1 MMAGDTIIIL
11 GCIFYAR
18 FCILPPILR
27 YRLLDVR
34 VIWTLWAMC
43 RHPTAF
49 FQSRGRGGHI
59 FTGYPFCMVAK
70 MEKQQVWRANCMD
83 AIILGCVLLRISRI
97 FCILNTNTAHL
108 FVSKTNLFIWESFDR
123 YKQCVIRRFFLTLVA
138 EGRVLL
144 TVAKEMHMSEFY
156 EFHFQLE
163 SLLLS
168 MRNSTAERHF
178 AIDITKWVQ
187 CNNRI
192 YSPISPK
199 QNGPA
204 SRTENFWPRHFTK
217 T

>member
-1 MMAGDTIIIL
+1 MLAGDTIIIL

-34 VIWTLWAMC
+34 AISTLWAMC

-70 MEKQQVWRANCMD
+70 MEKQEVLRMNCKD

-97 FCILNTNTAHL
+97 FCIFNTAHL
-108 FVSKTNLFIWESFDR
+108 FVSKTNLFIWELFDR
-123 YKQCVIRRFFLTLVA
+123 YKQCVIRRIFLTLVA

-144 TVAKEMHMSEFY
+144 TVAKDKHMSEFY
-156 EFHFQLE
+156 KFHFQLE
-163 SLLLS
+163 PLLLS

-178 AIDITKWVQ
+178 AI
-187 CNNRI
+187 
-192 YSPISPK
+192 
-199 QNGPA
+199 
-204 SRTENFWPRHFTK
+204 ENEICSM
-217 T
+217 